1 LPTEGKSVI
10 LVVMKKLALALV
22 SLSLAAAPV
31 LACPHM
37 DAEQKEETT
46 APKTAEA
53 DKSAPKATEKKA
65 DKAPEKT
72 AEKKDAPKTEKK
84 ADKVSSR

>member
-1 LPTEGKSVI
+1 
-10 LVVMKKLALALV
+10 MKKLALALV
-22 SLSLAAAPV
+22 SLSFAAAPV

-53 DKSAPKATEKKA
+53 DKKDAPKATEKKA
-65 DKAPEKT
+65 EKAPDKT

-84 ADKVSSR
+84 ADKVSQR